1 MCFEIRHSD
10 LLPSN
15 SNYHRCLVYNIDLYF
30 SSVVMKQTSKVAKL
44 GLLILGI
51 IFILALTSCK
61 SSHNTTEYSAV
72 DKAKKAIN
80 RARRALDKKV
90 QANQSQY
97 AFYNNQI
104 IIFENN

>member
-1 MCFEIRHSD
+1 
-10 LLPSN
+10 
-15 SNYHRCLVYNIDLYF
+15 
-30 SSVVMKQTSKVAKL
+30 MKQASNIAKL
-44 GLLILGI
+44 GLLVLGML
-51 IFILALTSCK
+51 FILASTSCK
-61 SSHNTTEYSAV
+61 SSHDTTKYSAV
-72 DKAKKAIN
+72 DKEKKSIN